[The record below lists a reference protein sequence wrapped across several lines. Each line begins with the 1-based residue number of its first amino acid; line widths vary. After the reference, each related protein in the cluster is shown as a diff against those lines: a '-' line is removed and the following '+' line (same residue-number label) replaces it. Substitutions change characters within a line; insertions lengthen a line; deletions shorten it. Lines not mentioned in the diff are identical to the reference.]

1 MGTILTDIK
10 KLLGIV
16 EEDTSFDTDI
26 MIHINSVISTL
37 TQLGV
42 GSSSGFVADENSKW
56 TDYLGD
62 TNNLELV
69 KSYIYLRVR
78 MLFDPPTNSA
88 SSSFEN
94 QIKEL
99 EWRINIMV
107 DRGFDRIDD
116 EAYWEA
122 QDATE
127 DY

>member
-1 MGTILTDIK
+1 MSTILTDIK

-42 GSSSGFVADENSKW
+42 GSSSGFVVDENSKW

-62 TNNLELV
+62 TDNLELV

-88 SSSFEN
+88 SNSFEN

-116 EAYWEA
+116 EAYWAA
-122 QDATE
+122 QDSVE